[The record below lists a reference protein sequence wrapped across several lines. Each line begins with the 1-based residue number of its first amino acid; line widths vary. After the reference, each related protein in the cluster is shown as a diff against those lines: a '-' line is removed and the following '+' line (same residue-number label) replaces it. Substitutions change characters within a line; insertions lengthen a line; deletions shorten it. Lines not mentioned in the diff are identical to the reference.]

1 MSKSSISD
9 EMKELVSAFLTSGQ
23 SQKEFAES
31 HGLSKGKLH
40 YWVKK
45 FSEALNPKSS
55 KLKLPTNRSIKRT
68 SLSASIEASRE
79 TGKREVCDRLLPSIN
94 FIS

>member
-1 MSKSSISD
+1 MSRSSISD

-45 FSEALNPKSS
+45 FSEASITAPKATTSFIPLEVSS
-55 KLKLPTNRSIKRT
+55 SEELQSRTILIRMPDGLEIQISI
-68 SLSASIEASRE
+68 
-79 TGKREVCDRLLPSIN
+79 
-94 FIS
+94 